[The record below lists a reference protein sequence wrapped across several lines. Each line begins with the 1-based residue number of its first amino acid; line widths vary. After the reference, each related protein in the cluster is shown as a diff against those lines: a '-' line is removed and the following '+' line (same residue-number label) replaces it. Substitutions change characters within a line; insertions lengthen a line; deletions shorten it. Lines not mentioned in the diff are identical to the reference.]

1 MYLRV
6 RHFFFWGGG
15 VIFIFIVFYLIFSC
29 NSTVYG
35 RTKIKIIYISGHKL
49 LVDYISGRRS
59 RIQLLKLQKTLGVS
73 ILLNQTVRTIGII
86 DQNFQSNRSDSICL
100 VTESLITSQQSRTG
114 NENFWKLNN
123 KFRLDQTDRSK
134 RTTSEGHRTTLT
146 GKFPHGPKSSIYFV
160 DRSSIRF
167 TGHNCSLHSFLS
179 CGWFYYVKLFQS
191 NPFDLVCGV
200 SHGSLLGSLPLSLY
214 YLSSL
219 PLI

>member
-1 MYLRV
+1 MYLHV
-6 RHFFFWGGG
+6 RHFFLGGG

-100 VTESLITSQQSRTG
+100 VTESLITS
-114 NENFWKLNN
+114 
-123 KFRLDQTDRSK
+123 
-134 RTTSEGHRTTLT
+134 
-146 GKFPHGPKSSIYFV
+146 
-160 DRSSIRF
+160 
-167 TGHNCSLHSFLS
+167 
-179 CGWFYYVKLFQS
+179 
-191 NPFDLVCGV
+191 
-200 SHGSLLGSLPLSLY
+200 
-214 YLSSL
+214 
-219 PLI
+219 